1 MRKFTQR
8 FLQIVIFSLLVVPAI
23 NFFSSSNPSKVKWKQ
38 KTLYNMDFALPPL
51 TDLLYPFGISTSPG
65 RVLIGHDGWLFLGNE
80 FEHIIADGRRSS
92 TPKAI
97 ADGER
102 IGSAAEAWHTWLRG
116 NGVKLYQLMIAPN
129 KESIYPELMPFWA
142 RPLPPT
148 ATDALMAGTDST
160 RYLDLRAALKQAKAT
175 QPEALYFKTDT
186 HWNNLGAGIAFRAFA
201 QELAGTTPEL
211 RWPEDSA
218 YEVIGMGSIAG
229 TDLIRILWL
238 KQAVISP
245 KQDVVNPSPILGIE
259 KIPVETTQYEFDS
272 KGVTARK
279 TIRTGGNPEVT
290 TLPVLV
296 VSNGALNA
304 KKVLWLRDSFGQAM
318 SPFMAA
324 TFREVLQVHVNDAFK
339 SAERFAELVQAWRP
353 EYVFVTVAERSA
365 RLDLFTTFPPST
377 ERCTPSC
384 TKAAW

>member
-1 MRKFTQR
+1 MRRLTQR
-8 FLQIVIFSLLVVPAI
+8 FLLIVSLALLVVPTI
-23 NFFSSSNPSKVKWKQ
+23 NFVSSPNPLKVKWKQ
-38 KTLYNMDFALPPL
+38 KTLYNMDLALPPL
-51 TDLLYPFGISTSPG
+51 TALLYPLGISTSPG
-65 RVLIGHDGWLFLGNE
+65 RVLIGQDGWLFMGNE
-80 FEHIIADGRRSS
+80 FEHIIADGRRYP

-116 NGVKLYQLMIAPN
+116 NGVKQYRLMIGPN

-160 RYLDLRAALKQAKAT
+160 LYIDLRAALKQAKTT

-186 HWNNLGAGIAFRAFA
+186 HWNSLGAGIAFRTFA
-201 QELAGTTPEL
+201 QELARAAPEL
-211 RWPEDSA
+211 LWPAANA

-238 KQAVISP
+238 KQRGTSQ
-245 KQDVVNPSPILGIE
+245 KHDVVNPSPILGVE
-259 KIPVETTQYEFDS
+259 KIPIETTQYEFDS
-272 KGVTARK
+272 KKVTPSKIVRS
-279 TIRTGGNPEVT
+279 GGNPEVT
-290 TLPVLV
+290 ALPILV
-296 VSNGALNA
+296 VSRGALNA
-304 KKVLWLRDSFGQAM
+304 NRVLWLRDSFGEAM

-324 TFREVLQVHVNDAFK
+324 TFAEVLQVHVNDAFQ
-339 SAERFAELVQAWRP
+339 SAERFAELVQSWRP

-365 RLDLFTTFPPST
+365 RLDLFATFPPYT
-377 ERCTPSC
+377 DRCASSC
-384 TKAAW
+384 TKATW